1 MEPELL
7 GMVNWSE
14 YRWFFVCRD
23 FYGRWLFSKEN
34 VIVTKEFGI
43 HLMQYIELQCNN
55 IKKGDIN
62 ELSICI
68 ENLTKIA

>member
-1 MEPELL
+1 
-7 GMVNWSE
+7 MVVFQRKC
-14 YRWFFVCRD
+14 YI
-23 FYGRWLFSKEN
+23 Y
-34 VIVTKEFGI
+34 KEFGI